1 MRDAADGESVM
12 SPELARHLVRPLL
25 DRHPLPWRC
34 EVDWTAEVTDAADA
48 IVIKLPSTA
57 LADELIVFA
66 TELSAYDADGKVQ
79 ADAILRDLGI
89 DIEP

>member
-1 MRDAADGESVM
+1 M

-34 EVDWTAEVTDAADA
+34 EVDWTAEVTDAAGD

-57 LADELIVFA
+57 LADELIAFA
-66 TELSAYDADGKVQ
+66 VALSTYDADGKVQ
-79 ADAILRDLGI
+79 ADAALRDHG
-89 DIEP
+89 IEP